1 MEFVYVFHCWR
12 KCQSWGIPH
21 WIDRLLRLHYV
32 ALPASELGLSV
43 VSSLSVD
50 AYDVVYLYH
59 NSCFIY
65 SLQLT
70 HNRQIT
76 AVKPVVRLFLGLCS
90 ACLQLCLCVC
100 AHVCMRVCVR
110 VRVCVRPAYRRRD
123 VFIALV
129 TQSEVV
135 YQYTWGSPLFTPSV
149 GWFTHLPPRWTI
161 VMSSHTYSVFSA
173 SCWPC
178 QCQFVN
184 GRRHRT
190 VLEGAQKPPTVLT
203 PLSYMSCYHH
213 RNHPQSSLH
222 SVTCHVIITETIH
235 SPHSTQLHV
244 MLSSLKPSTVLTPL
258 SYMSCYHHR
267 NHPQLHVM
275 LSSQK
280 PPTVL
285 TPLGYMSCYH
295 HRNHPQ
301 SSLHS
306 VTCHVIITETIHSYM
321 SCYHHRNHPQS
332 SLHSV
337 TCHVI
342 ITETIHSPHSTQL
355 HVMLSSQKPSSVTC
369 HVIITETTHSPHSTQ
384 LHVMLSS
391 QKPSTVLTPLS
402 YMSCYHH
409 RNHPQSSLHSV
420 TCHVII
426 TETIHSPHSTQLHVM
441 LSSQKPS
448 TVLTP
453 LSYMS
458 CYHHRNH
465 PQSSLHSVTCHVII
479 TETIHSPH
487 STQLHVMLSS
497 QKPPTVL
504 TPLSYMSC
512 YHHRKQ
518 KFSIPICKA

>member
-1 MEFVYVFHCWR
+1 MVY
-12 KCQSWGIPH
+12 SP
-21 WIDRLLRLHYV
+21 
-32 ALPASELGLSV
+32 PTSV
-43 VSSLSVD
+43 ND
-50 AYDVVYLYH
+50 
-59 NSCFIY
+59 
-65 SLQLT
+65 
-70 HNRQIT
+70 
-76 AVKPVVRLFLGLCS
+76 
-90 ACLQLCLCVC
+90 
-100 AHVCMRVCVR
+100 
-110 VRVCVRPAYRRRD
+110 RD
-123 VFIALV
+123 VI
-129 TQSEVV
+129 
-135 YQYTWGSPLFTPSV
+135 
-149 GWFTHLPPRWTI
+149 THLQCFFCFLLAVSVPVCEWAETQDCPGRCTETTHSPHSTQLH
-161 VMSSHTYSVFSA
+161 VMLSS
-173 SCWPC
+173 
-178 QCQFVN
+178 
-184 GRRHRT
+184 
-190 VLEGAQKPPTVLT
+190 QKPPTVLT

-258 SYMSCYHHR
+258 GYMSCYHHR

-285 TPLGYMSCYH
+285 TPLG
-295 HRNHPQ
+295 
-301 SSLHS
+301 
-306 VTCHVIITETIHSYM
+306 
-321 SCYHHRNHPQS
+321 
-332 SLHSV
+332 
-337 TCHVI
+337 
-342 ITETIHSPHSTQL
+342 
-355 HVMLSSQKPSSVTC
+355 
-369 HVIITETTHSPHSTQ
+369 
-384 LHVMLSS
+384 
-391 QKPSTVLTPLS
+391 

-465 PQSSLHSVTCHVII
+465 PQSSLHSVTCHVSI
-479 TETIHSPH
+479 TETTHSPH
-487 STQLHVMLSS
+487 STQLHVMLAS

-512 YHHRKQ
+512 
-518 KFSIPICKA
+518 